1 MRVSGRGIF
10 RLLCRSS
17 IELLLALAGMA
28 IYGALLSAGER
39 RNALIGLCAG
49 LGGAVMGLLMLHRS
63 GSLLLALR
71 CPRLDALGL
80 RAGSRS
86 APWTTLRAADDAL
99 RTLDE
104 EGRGYRDFFPEAR
117 RDLLAAAFRAIES
130 HRQLV
135 RAEGALLAAPE
146 EQARP
151 RGGAGQ
157 LLRDQ
162 AERAELELHA
172 LTRTLRDLRARLIAS
187 TAPQHSVPD
196 ALPSLRA
203 LEERSEALA
212 QAGEEVQL
220 RVRSLS

>member
-49 LGGAVMGLLMLHRS
+49 LGGAVMGLLTLHRS

-135 RAEGALLAAPE
+135 RAEGALLAANPE
-146 EQARP
+146 LMHGQVAHCPRASPAMRANTLIVQAR
-151 RGGAGQ
+151 
-157 LLRDQ
+157 
-162 AERAELELHA
+162 
-172 LTRTLRDLRARLIAS
+172 RLA
-187 TAPQHSVPD
+187 T
-196 ALPSLRA
+196 
-203 LEERSEALA
+203 ALA
-212 QAGEEVQL
+212 AYREAVSSDARRAARERTRRGF
-220 RVRSLS
+220 